1 MYHSFLMHSS
11 ADGHLGCFHV
21 LAIINSAAMN
31 IGVHVSLSILVSLVC
46 MTSSGIAGSYGTSIS
61 SFLRNLHT
69 VLHSG
74 YTSLHSHQQR
84 KRVPFSPHLLHHL
97 LLVDFLIAAI
107 LTSMRWYLIV
117 VLICISLI
125 MSDVEH
131 LFMCLLAICMS
142 SLEKCLFISLAHFLI
157 GWFIFLVLS
166 CMSCLYILEINSS
179 TAASFAIIFSHS
191 EGCLFTLLIVSFIV
205 QKLLSLIR
213 SHLFIFA
220 FISIT
225 LGGGS

>member
-1 MYHSFLMHSS
+1 
-11 ADGHLGCFHV
+11 
-21 LAIINSAAMN
+21 MN

-46 MTSSGIAGSYGTSIS
+46 MPSSGIAGSYGSFSS

-69 VLHSG
+69 VLHSDC
-74 YTSLHSHQQR
+74 TSLHSHQQC
-84 KRVPFSPHLLHHL
+84 KRVPFSPHPLQHL
-97 LLVDFLIAAI
+97 LFVDFLIAAI
-107 LTSMRWYLIV
+107 LTGVRWYLIV

-142 SLEKCLFISLAHFLI
+142 SLEKCWFSSLAYFLI
-157 GWFIFLVLS
+157 GSFIFLLLS
-166 CMSCLYILEINSS
+166 CIFEINYLSV
-179 TAASFAIIFSHS
+179 ASFAIIFSQS

-220 FISIT
+220 FMSIT